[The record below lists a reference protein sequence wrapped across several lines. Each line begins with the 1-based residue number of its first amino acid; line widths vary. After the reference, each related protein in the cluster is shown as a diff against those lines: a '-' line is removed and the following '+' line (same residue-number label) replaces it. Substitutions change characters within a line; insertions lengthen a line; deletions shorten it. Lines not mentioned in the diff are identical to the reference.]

1 MLETLPRSVEYLH
14 DVRCADLPAEV
25 RARAIDVLLDTI
37 GCMLGGAATDLGKAY
52 VRLTER
58 FAGQGSSTALGITR
72 KVDAVSAAF
81 VNAAHADALDYEDT
95 LLGHPSSTIVPAAL
109 AIGEEVDAS
118 GEDLIAAIVAAY
130 DVSVRIGASI
140 TPTPARARDIAVR
153 FAWFG
158 LAAAAVGAKLMKLTP
173 EQTLDAFGY
182 AGASSPLPVWI
193 TKWPRPLHWI
203 KNNLAEQARAGV
215 LGVIAASEGLGGPRA
230 ILDSDLGFWRMVG
243 SDRFNPEA
251 LHEGLGS
258 NYKILETHF
267 KPYPACRWLHT
278 IIEATERIRD
288 QHDIK
293 PSDVASIAVGA
304 PDETADWFIDPNPAS
319 LVDAEFSI
327 PYVVSITL
335 HRVKPGPTWYAP
347 QTLQDPKIRALA
359 QTVSVRQTSSVD
371 HGAGSGGSLP
381 CDVAITL
388 RDGREVKIAHGE
400 PLGSPQRPLSAEFL
414 RDKFLAMAIPALG
427 DARANQLWS
436 CHPERRAQSARS
448 RGTEVVPA
456 LPGARSITALL
467 R

>member
-1 MLETLPRSVEYLH
+1 MIATLPRSVDYLH
-14 DVRCADLPAEV
+14 ELRYGDLSEEV

-37 GCMLGGAATDLGKAY
+37 GCMLGGAATELGEAY
-52 VRLTER
+52 VRVTDR
-58 FAGQGSSTALGITR
+58 IAGQGDSTALGINR

-95 LLGHPSSTIVPAAL
+95 LLGHPSSTIIPAAL
-109 AIGEEVDAS
+109 AIGEMVDAT

-158 LAAAAVGAKLMKLTP
+158 LAAATVGAKLMKLTP
-173 EQTLDAFGY
+173 EQTLDALGY

-193 TKWPRPLHWI
+193 TKWPRPLHWL

-215 LGVIAASEGLGGPRA
+215 LGVLAAREGLGGPRT
-230 ILDSDLGFWRMVG
+230 IIDDDLGFWRMVG
-243 SDRFNPEA
+243 SDRVNRDA
-251 LHEGLGS
+251 LTDRLGEHHS
-258 NYKILETHF
+258 IVDTHF

-278 IIEATERIRD
+278 IIEATERLRD
-288 QHDIK
+288 QHQIK
-293 PSDVASIAVGA
+293 PEDVKSIHVGA

-319 LVDAEFSI
+319 QIDAEFSI
-327 PYVVSITL
+327 PYVVAVTL
-335 HRVKPGPTWYAP
+335 HRVKPGPEWYGPKAFG
-347 QTLQDPKIRALA
+347 DPKIRELA
-359 QTVSVRQTSSVD
+359 STVSVRETSSVD

-388 RDGREVKIAHGE
+388 KDGRELKIAHGE
-400 PLGSPQRPLSAEFL
+400 PWGSPERPLSTEFL
-414 RDKFLAMAIPALG
+414 REKFMAMAIPALG
-427 DARANQLWS
+427 DPRANEVWDTLR
-436 CHPERRAQSARS
+436 CHPERS
-448 RGTEVVPA
+448 RGTAAPLA
-456 LPGARSITALL
+456 FPGARTITALL

>member
-1 MLETLPRSVEYLH
+1 MIETLPRSVDYLH
-14 DVRCADLPAEV
+14 DVRYADLSEEV
-25 RARAIDVLLDTI
+25 RARASLVLLDTI

-52 VRLTER
+52 IRLTDR
-58 FAGQGSSTALGITR
+58 IAGQGSSTALGIAR

-95 LLGHPSSTIVPAAL
+95 LLGHPSSTIIPAAL
-109 AIGEEVDAS
+109 AIGEQVDAS

-173 EQTLDAFGY
+173 DQTLDALGY

-193 TKWPRPLHWI
+193 TKWPRPLHWV

-215 LGVIAASEGLGGPRA
+215 LGVFAASEGFGGPRT
-230 ILDSDLGFWRMVG
+230 IIDSDLGFWRMVG
-243 SDRFNPEA
+243 SDRVNRDA
-251 LHEGLGS
+251 LTDGLGTHHS
-258 NYKILETHF
+258 ILDTHF

-278 IIEATERIRD
+278 IIEATERLRD

-293 PSDVASIAVGA
+293 PGEVTSIRVGA
-304 PDETADWFIDPNPAS
+304 PDETADWFIDPSPAS
-319 LVDAEFSI
+319 QVDAEFSI
-327 PYVVSITL
+327 PYVVSVTL
-335 HRVKPGPTWYAP
+335 HRVKPGPGWYAP
-347 QTLQDPKIRALA
+347 DVLNDPKIRALA
-359 QTVSVRQTSSVD
+359 RTVSVRQTSSVD

-388 RDGREVKIAHGE
+388 RDGREVQIAHGE

-414 RDKFLAMAIPALG
+414 RDKFMAMAIPALG
-427 DARANQLWS
+427 TDRANQVWDL
-436 CHPERRAQSARS
+436 RR
-448 RGTEVVPA
+448 A